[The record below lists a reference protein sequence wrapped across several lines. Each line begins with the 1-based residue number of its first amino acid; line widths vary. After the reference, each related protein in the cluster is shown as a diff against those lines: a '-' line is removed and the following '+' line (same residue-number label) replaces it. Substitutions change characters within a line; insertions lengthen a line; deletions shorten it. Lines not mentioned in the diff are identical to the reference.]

1 MASQMNV
8 GFDVET
14 SDGNAK
20 AAAIRIGNMIFS
32 SFLRSVV
39 SSFAQSI
46 FLSELDHMGSFESQK
61 TSKLK
66 TGPNQHN
73 VISSKKLDPNLN
85 IRNSHSN
92 AQRNFKSMIF
102 FRYFINL
109 LISISDILKMAPPPL
124 IFE

>member
-46 FLSELDHMGSFESQK
+46 F
-61 TSKLK
+61 
-66 TGPNQHN
+66 
-73 VISSKKLDPNLN
+73 
-85 IRNSHSN
+85 
-92 AQRNFKSMIF
+92 FK
-102 FRYFINL
+102 
-109 LISISDILKMAPPPL
+109 
-124 IFE
+124 